1 MEWGG
6 GRTTSKL
13 FFCSALA
20 PQKAPWHNQLDT
32 ICFSRREQSVFMLQY
47 FRMLLMHVKW
57 KTLRRKNRCLS
68 MFLPHTNYTDSIE
81 LSATQILYSWFY
93 PYPRCRSCQMFCFCS
108 WSTACAFNQNFDN
121 SQKYA
126 HVEWNM
132 EYENAST
139 CTNTALIQTLH
150 HLLCTLHQL
159 LNLHRITTFRIHSP
173 YRKITTATLTNLYK
187 KIHLTAQISQVPP
200 GRNMYGVMK
209 TTISTIISN
218 YCHYQST
225 SSGR

>member
-1 MEWGG
+1 MAQSTGHNLFQQE
-6 GRTTSKL
+6 RTISIYVTVFSNALDACKMKDTQKKEQVSQYVSPSYKL
-13 FFCSALA
+13 
-20 PQKAPWHNQLDT
+20 H
-32 ICFSRREQSVFMLQY
+32 RQY
-47 FRMLLMHVKW
+47 R
-57 KTLRRKNRCLS
+57 
-68 MFLPHTNYTDSIE
+68 E

-93 PYPRCRSCQMFCFCS
+93 PYSRCKSCQMFCFCS
-108 WSTACAFNQNFDN
+108 WSIACAFNQNFDN

-200 GRNMYGVMK
+200 GRNTYGVMK